1 MEEKAHTPL
10 ASLAC
15 TPLGY
20 IAFVGHI
27 LGVGVDSLG
36 VGRVLVVALVVV
48 VEL

>member
-1 MEEKAHTPL
+1 MEDKVRIQL

-36 VGRVLVVALVVV
+36 VGRVLDVALVVV